1 MCVGDIRTPAGTGLA
16 VGAFVPASAGDA
28 PLLASSK
35 LVAASPKERVHVLA
49 VALAALASS
58 KLSAS
63 KVGPALKLRGGGVLS
78 LSPAE
83 VQTFVGG
90 LVGLASAAGYVYTED
105 IANKY
110 MFTDP
115 LTPQTKILAKVCC
128 GVNLAAAVLLLKPEF
143 FLVALAGTLY
153 SLADQLGEVLDMP
166 RYPLVAWGF
175 MPFVFEWAM
184 AKGYLPKS
192 AFGAYV
198 MANGIAGI
206 TYQAKA
212 KLTQQSKSIA
222 KFSQGSCL
230 AIGAYLVSQAQGNTA
245 AQSFGYWCGLQAAA
259 SLKFACVDGQ
269 GVVNPVDSYLWAA
282 FYATAAS
289 IALTA

>member
-1 MCVGDIRTPAGTGLA
+1 M
-16 VGAFVPASAGDA
+16 
-28 PLLASSK
+28 
-35 LVAASPKERVHVLA
+35 LA

-63 KVGPALKLRGGGVLS
+63 KVGPALKLRGGGVLRI
-78 LSPAE
+78 SPAE

-90 LVGLASAAGYVYTED
+90 LVGLASGAGYVYTED
-105 IANKY
+105 IAKKY

-166 RYPLVAWGF
+166 RYPLFAWGF

-259 SLKFACVDGQ
+259 SVKFACVDGQ